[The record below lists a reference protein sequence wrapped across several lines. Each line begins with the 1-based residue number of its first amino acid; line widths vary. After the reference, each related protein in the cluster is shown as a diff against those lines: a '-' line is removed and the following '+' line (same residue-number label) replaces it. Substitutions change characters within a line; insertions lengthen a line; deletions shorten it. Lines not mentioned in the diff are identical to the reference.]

1 MSNEETKETA
11 NSTGPKKKR
20 KPARKDLT
28 HRPKRGTSAFE
39 YFEKEYRPGNNNGVS
54 AEVAWKAMA
63 DEEKEPYLVMGGKA
77 VAQELQRKWE
87 IEFGKG
93 YFVLEDGTKSTDD
106 KNKTRSAKELL
117 EGRTMKKDKRTD

>member
-1 MSNEETKETA
+1 MTDA
-11 NSTGPKKKR
+11 
-20 KPARKDLT
+20 
-28 HRPKRGTSAFE
+28 
-39 YFEKEYRPGNNNGVS
+39 
-54 AEVAWKAMA
+54 
-63 DEEKEPYLVMGGKA
+63 EKEPYLVMGGKA

-117 EGRTMKKDKRTD
+117 EGRTVKKDKRTD